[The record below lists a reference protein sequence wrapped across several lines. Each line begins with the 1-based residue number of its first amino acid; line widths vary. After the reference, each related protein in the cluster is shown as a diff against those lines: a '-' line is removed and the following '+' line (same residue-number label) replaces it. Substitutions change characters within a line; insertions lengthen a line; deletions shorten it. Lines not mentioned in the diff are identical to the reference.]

1 MFGIIIYDILFFA
14 IPAIIIALLGVSIYR
29 YLSAKRK
36 NKLISR
42 LRLRGGRSW
51 FCTCGYVLGVY
62 YIRSRN
68 LFDKRLN
75 GSYRVRLLQ
84 ADE

>member
-36 NKLISR
+36 NKLTPGAVSPEEMK
-42 LRLRGGRSW
+42 
-51 FCTCGYVLGVY
+51 
-62 YIRSRN
+62 
-68 LFDKRLN
+68 KRKIWLI
-75 GSYRVRLLQ
+75 V
-84 ADE
+84 